1 MSVKISQ
8 LSASSNIT
16 SDDFFPVVDS
26 GSLTTKRASAQQ
38 MLDYITGSTF
48 DTLTVTTLDGTT
60 ALFTTITGSTITGST
75 ALFTTITGSAVTGS
89 TAQFTTVSA
98 SSLVVSGGNAIFYE
112 SAIIDENAY
121 ILYNSS
127 IDKLATFPGLYVTGA
142 ITASTVVAA
151 QTGSFTILTGST
163 VTGSTAL
170 FSTMTAS
177 VALFNGDIRVLGT
190 ASISQLNTVGQ
201 TSLLVGDKY
210 ITILSGG
217 VDHSGVNGAG
227 FLWGSSSGAGETT
240 GALGEHAH
248 VLYDSSRDALQI
260 FPGLYVT
267 GSTTVFGI
275 SGTTAQFTSL
285 TGTTGIFTRLSGS
298 SGNITISGSLSGM
311 IASLTSSA
319 TNYVLVAADSGKVVV
334 LSSSSGITASI
345 PTGLPVGFTTTIVQN
360 GSGSIFVSASSG
372 VVIRNRQN
380 HTRTAGLY
388 ATVAIIGTG
397 SNSYIFAG
405 DTTF

>member
-8 LSASSNIT
+8 LSASSDIT

-60 ALFTTITGSTITGST
+60 AQFTTITAPTGT
-75 ALFTTITGSAVTGS
+75 FT
-89 TAQFTTVSA
+89 
-98 SSLVVSGGNAIFYE
+98 
-112 SAIIDENAY
+112 
-121 ILYNSS
+121 
-127 IDKLATFPGLYVTGA
+127 
-142 ITASTVVAA
+142 
-151 QTGSFTILTGST
+151 
-163 VTGSTAL
+163 
-170 FSTMTAS
+170 M
-177 VALFNGDIRVLGT
+177 
-190 ASISQLNTVGQ
+190 
-201 TSLLVGDKY
+201 
-210 ITILSGG
+210 LSG
-217 VDHSGVNGAG
+217 
-227 FLWGSSSGAGETT
+227 T
-240 GALGEHAH
+240 
-248 VLYDSSRDALQI
+248 
-260 FPGLYVT
+260 
-267 GSTTVFGI
+267 
-275 SGTTAQFTSL
+275 
-285 TGTTGIFTRLSGS
+285 
-298 SGNITISGSLSGM
+298 SGNITISGSFSGM
-311 IASLTSSA
+311 IAALTSSV

-405 DTTF
+405 DTTS